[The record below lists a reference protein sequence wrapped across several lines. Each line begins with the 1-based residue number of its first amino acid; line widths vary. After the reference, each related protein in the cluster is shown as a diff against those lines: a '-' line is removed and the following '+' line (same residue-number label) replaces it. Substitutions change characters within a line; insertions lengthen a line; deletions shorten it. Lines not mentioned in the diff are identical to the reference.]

1 MDIVIAMIAFL
12 GLVGSWFVL
21 PSSPPARA
29 AATTHTPS
37 EQLVPAA

>member
-21 PSSPPARA
+21 PSAPPARA
-29 AATTHTPS
+29 AATHTPS
-37 EQLVPAA
+37 EQLAPAA